1 MKTLGA
7 SSRGFTLLELMMT
20 VAVATIFLTVI
31 PPTFGSIITAVR
43 IKSQVYDFNDA
54 LNYARSEAVKRGTW
68 VSLCASADQ
77 ATCGPDGTNWES
89 GWIVFVDRN
98 NNQVVNI
105 GDTLLVKSA
114 MVPGYRLRG
123 TSGTTL
129 TSYITFSAKGAPSAS
144 GTFII
149 CKGAVLNPSRAILI
163 GTSGR
168 ITSAQD
174 HNGIPKD
181 ASGADMTTCTP

>member
-1 MKTLGA
+1 MNATLA
-7 SSRGFTLLELMMT
+7 RQRGFTLLELLVT
-20 VAVATIFLTVI
+20 VVVATIFLTVV
-31 PPTFGSIITAVR
+31 PPSFNAILTGVR
-43 IKSQVYDFNDA
+43 LKVQIYDFNDA
-54 LNYARSEAVKRGTW
+54 LNYARSEAVKRGIW
-68 VSLCASADQ
+68 VSVCASADGS
-77 ATCGPDGTNWES
+77 ACGPSGTNWES

-98 NNQVVNI
+98 NNQVVNV

-114 MVPGYRLRG
+114 IVPGYRLRG

-144 GTFII
+144 GTFIL

-163 GTSGR
+163 GSSGR

-181 ASGADMTTCTP
+181 ASGTDMTTCTP